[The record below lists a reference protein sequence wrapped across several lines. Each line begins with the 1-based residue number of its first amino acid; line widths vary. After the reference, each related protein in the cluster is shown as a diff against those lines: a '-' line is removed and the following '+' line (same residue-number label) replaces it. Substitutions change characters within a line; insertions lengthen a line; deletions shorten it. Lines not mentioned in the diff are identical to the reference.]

1 MSRYLNLAYK
11 NLHRRKIRSFL
22 TIGGVGVAVA
32 VLVSLLGFNAGY
44 RIALEKDVSGMGYQ
58 VLVTAKGCPY
68 ELATVALAGTG
79 SLRYLTDDTVAKI
92 KQDKEVSELTPMLM
106 NPLIKEDGNGFYT
119 FWGIDKDSYIKLR
132 PMVKIASGKHKEKVL
147 DPSTGQEVDKEIDG
161 PMGRWFNTREVKPD
175 EIYLKNGRIVKGLIV
190 GEGEYEKVAGRELD
204 PLSGEYIET
213 KKTFKSVKIML
224 PSRLYSKAEVAS
236 VVGTITLKDGSQI
249 RGDVSK
255 VDENTFKVVNKE
267 ILAAGQPHSI
277 NVPDAVLSNIEGQ
290 QNTYSKEQV
299 LKVEDEL
306 FLKDGSKVAGVILS
320 ETADMYNVGDMEL
333 AYPNTEEVTSDLIET
348 DSLGNL
354 KVINNKL
361 DEKSVT
367 EVVLGWEAAQT
378 GFLQVGQK
386 MTLKVKEM
394 AKEKVKEKI
403 IDPLSGFEKEIERE
417 VEKPVFNAYTF
428 KVVGILERGGSKDDG
443 SYFIQLEDAQRIFRK
458 YKMLT
463 GIGIKLNDL
472 AKLPMFTDRIYNR
485 KELGETQVVSLAE
498 VKGTILNLV
507 QTAKILVMS
516 VAFIA
521 IVVALI
527 GVMNTILMSVFERTQ
542 EIGIMKA
549 IGASRMDIFKLIWL
563 ETIIICVL
571 GGIAGTFIAVFG
583 GSYIEKL
590 IRGVM
595 SKAGYVPA
603 GQIVHFTP
611 QIIIGCFIGA
621 IILGVLSGIW
631 PAYRAAKMRPI
642 EAIRSGE

>member
-1 MSRYLNLAYK
+1 MNKYLNLAYK

-119 FWGIDKDSYIKLR
+119 FWGIDKDSYTKLR
-132 PMVKIASGKHKEKVL
+132 PMVKIALGKHKEKVL
-147 DPSTGQEVDKEIDG
+147 DPSSGEEVDKEIDG

-175 EIYLKNGRIVKGLIV
+175 EIYLKNGRVVKGLII
-190 GEGEYEKVAGRELD
+190 GEGAYEKVSGRELN
-204 PLSGEYIET
+204 PISGEYIET

-224 PSRLYSKAEVAS
+224 PSRIYNKVEVVRAAG
-236 VVGTITLKDGSQI
+236 VLTLKDGAQI
-249 RGDVSK
+249 KGEVSK
-255 VDENTFKVVNKE
+255 VDENTFKVVN
-267 ILAAGQPHSI
+267 Q
-277 NVPDAVLSNIEGQ
+277 DAQGVEQTNI
-290 QNTYSKEQV
+290 YSSDKV

-306 FLKDGSKVAGVILS
+306 FLKDGSKVTGVILS
-320 ETADMYNVGDMEL
+320 EALDSYNVGDVEL
-333 AYPNTEEVTSDLIET
+333 AYPNTEEVTSDLIAT
-348 DSLGNL
+348 DSQGNL
-354 KVINNKL
+354 KVVNKKA

-367 EVVLGWEAAQT
+367 EVVIGWEAAQT

-403 IDPLSGFEKEIERE
+403 IDPVSGQEKEIEKE
-417 VEKPVFNAYTF
+417 IEKPVFNAYTF

-443 SYFIQLEDAQRIFRK
+443 SYFIQIEDAQRIFRK

-472 AKLPMFTDRIYNR
+472 ARLPMFTDRVYNR
-485 KELGETQVVSLAE
+485 KELGETQVISLAE

-521 IVVALI
+521 IIVALI
-527 GVMNTILMSVFERTQ
+527 GVMNTILMSVFERTK

-549 IGASRMDIFKLIWL
+549 IGASRTDIFKLIWL
-563 ETIIICVL
+563 ETIIICAL
-571 GGIAGTFIAVFG
+571 GGLVGTFLAVVG
-583 GSYIEKL
+583 GTYIERL

-595 SKAGYVPA
+595 SQAGYVPA

-611 QIIIGCFIGA
+611 QIIIGCCFGA
-621 IILGVLSGIW
+621 IILGDLYGIW
-631 PAYRAAKMRPI
+631 PALRAASMRPI
-642 EAIRSGE
+642 EVIRGGE

>member
-1 MSRYLNLAYK
+1 MSKYLNLAYK

-175 EIYLKNGRIVKGLIV
+175 EIYLKNGRVVKGLIV

-204 PLSGEYIET
+204 PVSGEYIET

-224 PSRLYSKAEVAS
+224 PSRIYNKVEVESATG
-236 VVGTITLKDGSQI
+236 VLTLKDGSQI

-255 VDENTFKVVNKE
+255 VDESTFKVVNKDNQGVE
-267 ILAAGQPHSI
+267 
-277 NVPDAVLSNIEGQ
+277 Q

-306 FLKDGSKVAGVILS
+306 SLKDGSKVTGVILS
-320 ETADMYNVGDMEL
+320 ETADRYNVGDIEL

-348 DSLGNL
+348 DSQGNL
-354 KVINNKL
+354 KVMNNKP
-361 DEKSVT
+361 DEKSAT
-367 EVVLGWEAAQT
+367 EVVMGWEAAQT

-403 IDPLSGFEKEIERE
+403 IDPASGQEKEIEKE
-417 VEKPVFNAYTF
+417 IEKPVFNAYTF

-443 SYFIQLEDAQRIFRK
+443 SYFIQIEDAQRIFRK

-463 GIGIKLNDL
+463 GIGIRLNDL

-485 KELGETQVVSLAE
+485 KELGETQVISLAE

-521 IVVALI
+521 IIVALI

-563 ETIIICVL
+563 ETIIICAL
-571 GGIAGTFIAVFG
+571 GGIVGTFIAVFG
-583 GSYIEKL
+583 GTYIEKL

-621 IILGVLSGIW
+621 IVLGVLSGIW

>member
-1 MSRYLNLAYK
+1 MSKYLNLAYK

-44 RIALEKDVSGMGYQ
+44 QIALEKDVSGMGYQ

-79 SLRYLTDDTVAKI
+79 ALRYLTDDTVAKI
-92 KQDKEVSELTPMLM
+92 KQDKEVAELTPMLM

-119 FWGIDKDSYIKLR
+119 FWGIDKDSYIALR
-132 PMVKIASGKHKEKVL
+132 PMMKIASGKHKERVL
-147 DPSTGQEVDKEIDG
+147 DPVTGQEVDKEIDG
-161 PMGRWFNTREVKPD
+161 LMGRWFNTHEVKPD

-190 GEGEYEKVAGRELD
+190 GEGEYEKVSGKELD
-204 PLSGEYIET
+204 PVSGEYIET
-213 KKTFKSVKIML
+213 KKAFKSIKIML
-224 PSRLYSKAEVAS
+224 PSRIYNKADVLS
-236 VVGTITLKDGSQI
+236 VTGVLTLKDGTQI
-249 RGDVSK
+249 RGDVNKPGVNS
-255 VDENTFKVVNKE
+255 FKVVDKGAQGVEQAN
-267 ILAAGQPHSI
+267 
-277 NVPDAVLSNIEGQ
+277 N
-290 QNTYSKEQV
+290 YSSDMV
-299 LKVEDEL
+299 LKAEDE
-306 FLKDGSKVAGVILS
+306 FSLKEGSKVTGIILS
-320 ETADMYNVGDMEL
+320 EAPDSYNVGDIEL
-333 AYPNTEEVTSDLIET
+333 AYPNTEEITSDLIET
-348 DSLGNL
+348 DSAGNL
-354 KVINNKL
+354 KIVNNKP
-361 DEKSVT
+361 DEKSET
-367 EVVLGWEAAQT
+367 EIVLGWEAAQT
-378 GFLQVGQK
+378 GFVQVGQK
-386 MTLKVKEM
+386 MTIKVKEM
-394 AKEKVKEKI
+394 TKEKVKEKI
-403 IDPLSGFEKEIERE
+403 TDPVSGEVREIEKE
-417 VEKPVFNAYTF
+417 VEKAIFNAYNF

-443 SYFIQLEDAQRIFRK
+443 SYFIQLEDAQRIFRR
-458 YKMLT
+458 YKALT
-463 GIGIKLNDL
+463 GIGIRLNDL
-472 AKLPMFTDRIYNR
+472 ARLPMFTDRIYNR

-563 ETIIICVL
+563 ETIIICAL
-571 GGIAGTFIAVFG
+571 GGIVGTFIAVFG
-583 GSYIEKL
+583 GSFIEKL
-590 IRGVM
+590 IRSVM